1 MNNSVNKLN
10 NFFISEK
17 NQGKKM
23 SKLRA
28 YRDVAVEKRKVVN
41 VFQQVINRFAPP
53 LKNNIKNVM
62 APKKV

>member
-1 MNNSVNKLN
+1 
-10 NFFISEK
+10 
-17 NQGKKM
+17 M